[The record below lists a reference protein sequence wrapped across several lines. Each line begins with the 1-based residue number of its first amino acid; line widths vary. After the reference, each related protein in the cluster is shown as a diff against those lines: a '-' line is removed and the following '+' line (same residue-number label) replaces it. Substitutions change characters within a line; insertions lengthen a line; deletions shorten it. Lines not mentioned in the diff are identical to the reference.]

1 MEQGLPGERSLA
13 QVVVQEADIM
23 WVAVSLLLLCIL
35 VSLGLL
41 ARAELGGRRD
51 RKALA
56 EAREEARRQAV
67 KFDAIV
73 AGMPDGLLVL
83 DSDLRAIGWNQH
95 FAEFVG
101 VPEAMLTIGLHIS
114 DILRAQ
120 AEAGE
125 FGNVNVETEVARR
138 IALIETWKPGGTVE
152 RRRPN
157 GRVMEL
163 RRSPMADGG
172 FVTLYTDVTARH
184 QAEAQLRQAQKM
196 EAIGHLAGGMAHDF
210 NNLLMVIEG
219 NLDLALQA
227 LAMSDLVGADRKVRT
242 ARDGS
247 ERAANLTRRLLAFSR
262 RQELA
267 PEVANVNKVVS
278 GLADLIRHSIG
289 ASVDLE
295 TVLGGG
301 TWDVSIDIHQ
311 LENALL
317 NLAINAKDA
326 MPDGG
331 KLTIETANTSLDA
344 AYPAYNSD
352 VIPGQYVL
360 IAVSDSGTGMTPEQ
374 VDRAFEPFFT
384 TKGAEK
390 GSGLG
395 LSQVFGFIKQSNG
408 YARIYTELGAGTTI
422 KLYLPRYDETV
433 QPTFIETKPAEAE
446 MPRGRET
453 ETILVVEDDEHVLAY
468 TINALETLGYHV
480 IAAQEARAAMLA
492 VDAHPDI
499 KLLLT
504 DVELPGVNGQ
514 QLADAVVSRRPD
526 IAVAYT
532 TGYTANAIIHQ
543 QILDKRAKTLNKPY
557 ALSDLARYIR
567 DALDQSAAASA
578 NVP

>member
-1 MEQGLPGERSLA
+1 
-13 QVVVQEADIM
+13 M
-23 WVAVSLLLLCIL
+23 WVAVGLLFVTALLL
-35 VSLGLL
+35 LGLL
-41 ARAELGGRRD
+41 AKAELAGRRD
-51 RKALA
+51 RKASA
-56 EAREEARRQAV
+56 EAREEARRQRV

-73 AGMPDGLLVL
+73 AGMPDGLLVI
-83 DSDLRAIGWNQH
+83 DAELRVIGWNQH
-95 FAEFVG
+95 FAELIG
-101 VPEAMLTIGLHIS
+101 IPEAMLIIGVHIA

-120 AEAGE
+120 AKAGE
-125 FGNVNVETEVARR
+125 FGSVDIETEVARR
-138 IALIETWKPGGTVE
+138 IELIKTWKPGGTVE

-172 FVTLYTDVTARH
+172 LVTLYTDVTARH
-184 QAEAQLRQAQKM
+184 HAEAQLRQAQKM

-227 LAMSDLVGADRKVRT
+227 LARSDLVGADRKVRT

-262 RQELA
+262 QQELA
-267 PEVANVNKVVS
+267 PEIANVNKVVS
-278 GLADLIRHSIG
+278 GIADIIRHSIG
-289 ASVDLE
+289 AAVHLE

-301 TWDVSIDIHQ
+301 AWDVSIDVHQ

-326 MPDGG
+326 MLEGG

-344 AYPAYNSD
+344 AYPAYNTD
-352 VIPGQYVL
+352 VVPGQYVL

-384 TKGAEK
+384 TKGAKK

-422 KLYLPRYDETV
+422 KLYLPRYDEMVT
-433 QPTFIETKPAEAE
+433 PTFIETKPAELD

-453 ETILVVEDDEHVLAY
+453 ETILVVEDDEDVLAY

-480 IAAQEARAAMLA
+480 IAAQEAQAAMLA
-492 VDAHPDI
+492 VNAHPDI

-514 QLADAVVSRRPD
+514 QLADAVISRRPD

-532 TGYTANAIIHQ
+532 TGYTANAIIDQ

-557 ALSDLARYIR
+557 ALSDLAKYIR
-567 DALDQSAAASA
+567 HVLDETRATS
-578 NVP
+578 

>member
-1 MEQGLPGERSLA
+1 
-13 QVVVQEADIM
+13 
-23 WVAVSLLLLCIL
+23 
-35 VSLGLL
+35 
-41 ARAELGGRRD
+41 
-51 RKALA
+51 
-56 EAREEARRQAV
+56 V

-95 FAEFVG
+95 FAAFVG
-101 VPEAMLTIGLHIS
+101 VPEAILRVGLHIAE
-114 DILRAQ
+114 ILRAQ

-125 FGNVNVETEVARR
+125 FGSVDVEAEVARR

-219 NLDLALQA
+219 NLDLASQA
-227 LAMSDLVGADRKVRT
+227 LARSDLVGADRKIRT
-242 ARDGS
+242 AHEGS
-247 ERAANLTRRLLAFSR
+247 ERAANLTRRLLAFAR

-267 PEVANVNKVVS
+267 PKIANVNRVVS
-278 GLADLIRHSIG
+278 GIADLIRHSIG
-289 ASVDLE
+289 ASVHFE

-326 MPDGG
+326 MPGGG

-344 AYPAYNSD
+344 QYPAYNTD
-352 VIPGQYVL
+352 VIAGQYVL

-384 TKGAEK
+384 TKGATN

-395 LSQVFGFIKQSNG
+395 LAQVFGFIKQSDG
-408 YARIYTELGAGTTI
+408 YVRIYTNLGAGTTV
-422 KLYLPRYDETV
+422 KLYLPRYEETV
-433 QPTFIETKPAEAE
+433 KPTFIETQPSDIEI
-446 MPRGRET
+446 PRGQET
-453 ETILVVEDDEHVLAY
+453 ETILVVEDDEDVLAY
-468 TINALETLGYHV
+468 TVNALETLGYHV
-480 IAAQEARAAMLA
+480 IAAHEAHAAMLA
-492 VDAHPDI
+492 VEAHPNI
-499 KLLLT
+499 KLMLT
-504 DVELPGVNGQ
+504 DVELPGLNGQ
-514 QLADAVVSRRPD
+514 QLAEAVALRRPD

-543 QILDKRAKTLNKPY
+543 QIFDNRARTLNKPY
-557 ALSDLARYIR
+557 ALIDLAKYIR
-567 DALDQSAAASA
+567 HTLDQSGMVS
-578 NVP
+578 PES

>member
-1 MEQGLPGERSLA
+1 
-13 QVVVQEADIM
+13 M
-23 WVAVSLLLLCIL
+23 WGAVDLLLVATLLLL
-35 VSLGLL
+35 LGLL
-41 ARAELGGRRD
+41 ARAELAGRRD
-51 RKALA
+51 RKAFT
-56 EAREEARRQAV
+56 EASEEARRQGV

-73 AGMPDGLLVL
+73 AGMPDGLLVI
-83 DSDLRAIGWNQH
+83 DGELRATGWNQH

-101 VPEAMLTIGLHIS
+101 VPEAMLTVGLHIS
-114 DILRAQ
+114 DILRTQ
-120 AEAGE
+120 ALAGE
-125 FGNVNVETEVARR
+125 FGSVDVETEVARR
-138 IALIETWKPGGTVE
+138 VALIETWKPGGTVE
-152 RRRPN
+152 RRRPD

-227 LAMSDLVGADRKVRT
+227 LARSDLVGADRNVRT

-267 PEVANVNKVVS
+267 PEVTNVNKVVS
-278 GLADLIRHSIG
+278 DTADLIRHSIG
-289 ASVDLE
+289 ASVHLE

-311 LENALL
+311 LENALI

-326 MPDGG
+326 MPKGG

-344 AYPAYNSD
+344 AYPAYNTD

-395 LSQVFGFIKQSNG
+395 LPQVFGFIKQSNG
-408 YARIYTELGAGTTI
+408 YVRIYSELGAGTTI
-422 KLYLPRYDETV
+422 KLYLPRCDERMN
-433 QPTFIETKPAEAE
+433 PTFIEIKPAEAE
-446 MPRGRET
+446 MPRGLET
-453 ETILVVEDDEHVLAY
+453 ETILVVEDDEDVLAY
-468 TINALETLGYHV
+468 TINALTTLGYHV
-480 IAAQEARAAMLA
+480 IAAEAAQAAMLA
-492 VDAHPDI
+492 IDAHPDI
-499 KLLLT
+499 KLMLT

-514 QLADAVVSRRPD
+514 QLADAVVTRRPD
-526 IAVAYT
+526 IAIAYT

-543 QILDKRAKTLNKPY
+543 QILGKLAKTINKPY
-557 ALSDLARYIR
+557 ALSDLAKYVRH
-567 DALDQSAAASA
+567 ALDESIIDRA
-578 NVP
+578 NIL